1 MKLLI
6 VNFWD
11 PENTKY
17 FGRYSDA
24 IDILV
29 RSLKESEVFSIGVSK
44 GAEEPLKEKIGG
56 LQRAIKHA
64 KTNNFDR
71 LFILGEG
78 VVLTPIEFQK
88 MVEVDSEVVLTK
100 NEDFSCCLIRVR
112 TLEVYPI
119 PYMGEFSPPDK
130 MWLKLLRQNS
140 IKISIIG
147 GVKTVCLNEL

>member
-17 FGRYSDA
+17 FGKYSDA

-44 GAEEPLKEKIGG
+44 KAEELLKEKIDG

-112 TLEVYPI
+112 ILEVCPI
-119 PYMGEFSPPDK
+119 PYMGEFSPSDK
-130 MWLKLLRQNS
+130 MWLKLLKQNG
-140 IKISIIG
+140 IKTSTIG
-147 GVKTVCLNEL
+147 GIKTVCLNEL